1 MKRWNLIIDPAP
13 APGAWNMAVDD
24 FLFRTLADSPQ
35 TTVRFY
41 QWLRPTV
48 SLGCFQDLDRVADAD
63 FCRANGIDIVR
74 RITGGKLVLH
84 HQEITYSVCSSD
96 TSTFTE
102 NLGDSY
108 RLLSR
113 GLMRGLEEMGLRA
126 SLAGPP
132 PAAYVRGTLPCFSH
146 PGLDEVEWA
155 GRKLIGSA
163 QKRVAGKFLQH
174 GSIPLA
180 KDEALLRA
188 VSLLERRT
196 AQLHMGSLSEALDH
210 PVAFTWAVDRFAAG
224 LEDFFGVEFEAR
236 TFTPEEQAAIGRLQT
251 GRYENPD
258 WTVHKKPGSCVAF

>member
-1 MKRWNLIIDPAP
+1 MKRWTLIIDPAP
-13 APGAWNMAVDD
+13 APGAWNMAVDE
-24 FLFRTLADSPQ
+24 FLFQTLADSPQ

-48 SLGCFQDLDRVADAD
+48 SLGCSQDLDRVADAA
-63 FCRANGIDIVR
+63 FCRANGLDIVR

-84 HQEITYSVCSSD
+84 HQEITYSICSSD

-108 RLLSR
+108 RLISR
-113 GLMRGLEEMGLRA
+113 GLMRGLEEMGVRA

-174 GSIPLA
+174 GSIPLG
-180 KDEALLRA
+180 KDETLLRA
-188 VSLLERRT
+188 VSFLDRKTSLL
-196 AQLHMGSLSEALDH
+196 QMGSLSEALDR
-210 PVAFTWAVDRFAAG
+210 PVAFAWAVDRFVDG
-224 LEDFFGVEFEAR
+224 LEGFFGVEFEAR
-236 TFTPEEQAAIGRLQT
+236 AFTPEEQAAIGRLQT
-251 GRYENPD
+251 VRYENSD
-258 WTVHKKPGSCVAF
+258 WTVRKKPGSDIAF